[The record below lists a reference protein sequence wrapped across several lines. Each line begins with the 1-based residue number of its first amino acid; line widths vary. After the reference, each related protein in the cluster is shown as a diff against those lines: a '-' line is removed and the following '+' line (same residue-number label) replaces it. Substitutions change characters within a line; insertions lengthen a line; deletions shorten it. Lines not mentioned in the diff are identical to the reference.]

1 MVNHETG
8 TPGVQAQPGQHGQPG
23 LLRVLGVGS
32 VTAIVVG
39 TMIGSGIFIVP
50 ATVAAE
56 VRSPLVM
63 LAVWIAGGLISIFG
77 ALSIAELAATHSETG
92 GLYVYLREAYGPLV
106 GFLFGWALFL
116 VIDSGSIAALS
127 MAFSSKYLTYFFP
140 IGPVAQKAV
149 AILFILSLMTVNILG
164 VKRGALLQNL
174 LTTLKFAALL
184 GVSVAVFLFAKGDWG
199 NITAPA
205 APAGGSAGSFVGSFG
220 LALVAALWAYK
231 GFETSTFNA
240 GETRDPSRTLP
251 IGLIAG
257 CGLVTFLY
265 ILANVAYMYAVP
277 AGAMAKSSRI
287 AADAMNTAVGPVGA
301 SIVAFVI
308 LFSILGAANGH
319 VLTGPRVYFAMAK
332 DGLFFR
338 KMADVH
344 PKFHTPY
351 VSILIVGAWSILLSL
366 SGTFEELL
374 RYAVFG
380 NWIFMGLAAA
390 AVFILR
396 RKRPDLP
403 RPYKALGYPVT
414 PLIFMLAAVFVVVS
428 ALVGAFK
435 DSSRGLVI
443 IALGV
448 PAYLYWNSKSEA
460 PGLKKRGR
468 PSGRP
473 LSAEEILAAT
483 SSCGCRCRR

>member
-1 MVNHETG
+1 MTNHETG
-8 TPGVQAQPGQHGQPG
+8 SPGGPAQPGGPGQPG

-32 VTAIVVG
+32 ITAIVVG

-50 ATVAAE
+50 ATVAKE
-56 VRSPLVM
+56 VGSPLVI
-63 LAVWIAGGLISIFG
+63 LAVWIAGGLLSIFG
-77 ALSIAELAATHSETG
+77 ALSIAELAAAHSETG
-92 GLYVYLREAYGPLV
+92 GLYVYLREAYGPLA

-127 MAFSSKYLTYFFP
+127 MAFASKYLPYFLP
-140 IGPVAQKAV
+140 LGPAAQKVV
-149 AILFILSLMTVNILG
+149 AILFILALMTVNILG
-164 VKRGALLQNL
+164 VKRGALLQNF
-174 LTTLKFAALL
+174 LTTIKFAALL
-184 GVSVAVFLFAKGDWG
+184 GVSLAVFLFAKGDWG

-205 APAGGSAGSFVGSFG
+205 AGGGEGNGTLVGTFG

-231 GFETSTFNA
+231 GFETSTFNS
-240 GETRDPSRTLP
+240 GETKNPARTLP

-257 CGLVTFLY
+257 CGLVTVLY
-265 ILANVAYMYAVP
+265 LLANVAYLYAVP
-277 AGAMAKSSRI
+277 AAAMANSDRI
-287 AADAMNTAVGPVGA
+287 AADAMNAAIGPVGA
-301 SIVAFVI
+301 SIVAFII

-338 KMADVH
+338 KMAAVH

-351 VSILIVGAWSILLSL
+351 VSILVVGAWSIVLSL
-366 SGTFEELL
+366 SGTFEQLL

-414 PLIFMLAAVFVVVS
+414 PAVFLLAAVFVVAS
-428 ALVGAFK
+428 ALVGAFQ
-435 DSSRGLVI
+435 DSRWGLVI
-443 IALGV
+443 IVLGV
-448 PAYLYWNSKSEA
+448 PAYLYWNR
-460 PGLKKRGR
+460 KRKR
-468 PSGRP
+468 
-473 LSAEEILAAT
+473 AA
-483 SSCGCRCRR
+483 